1 MRLNNSQKFRVL
13 LALIFFFV
21 TSLVIGCAAVQNPT
35 LEGAREAY
43 QKALRDPLIA
53 RNAGAA
59 LGRAGQTL
67 EAADKVW
74 AEEHD
79 AAEVEHLAYIVQK
92 RIEIARTI
100 AQRRVAADE
109 IEQPQSSR

>member
-1 MRLNNSQKFRVL
+1 MRLNNRLKFRDL
-13 LALIFFFV
+13 LALVFFL

-43 QKALRDPLIA
+43 EKALRDPLIA

-67 EAADKVW
+67 QTADKIW

-100 AQRRVAADE
+100 AQRRVASEE